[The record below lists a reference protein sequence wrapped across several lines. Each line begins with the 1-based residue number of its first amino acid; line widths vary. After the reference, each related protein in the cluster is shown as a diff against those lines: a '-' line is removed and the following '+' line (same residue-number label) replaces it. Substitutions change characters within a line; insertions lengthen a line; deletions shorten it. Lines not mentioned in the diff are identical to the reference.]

1 MHAAQRATGKT
12 RDVATESGQ
21 PDHRQ
26 IEETQAGFAR
36 MAVWLL
42 RTQAVLV
49 VVGAVIAVVLS
60 GTAAGLAFLAGGGIG
75 ILLTA
80 VAALRTGVVSAQA
93 GVATMVAA
101 FYRAMAMKLVIAVAL
116 FCAVAY
122 WFADYF
128 GPVLA
133 GYVVT
138 VVAYWLAM
146 WRLGRSGPKTNP
158 QDD

>member
-1 MHAAQRATGKT
+1 
-12 RDVATESGQ
+12 VATESGQ

-49 VVGAVIAVVLS
+49 VVGALVAVVLS
-60 GTAAGLAFLAGGGIG
+60 GTAAGVAFLAGGGIG

-80 VAALRTGVVSAQA
+80 IAALRTGVVSAEA

-101 FYRAMAMKLVIAVAL
+101 FYRAMAMKLVIAVVL
-116 FCAVAY
+116 FAAVAY
-122 WFADYF
+122 WFAEYF
-128 GPVLA
+128 GPVLI

-146 WRLGRSGPKTNP
+146 WRLGRSGPETNP